1 MRRFLA
7 IRFLQ
12 TLVALLAI
20 TLIVFGLTHLTGSP
34 VDALLPDDA
43 SPEQIETLIRHWGLD
58 RPLGEQYL
66 AFLGNAVQGDF
77 GASLKWRGYSAMEVV
92 LQRLPATLKLG
103 GLSVVLSI
111 VVAIPLG
118 VIAARHRGTL
128 VDKSANIIALLGQS
142 LPQFWLGIMLI
153 WIFAVGLGWLPTSG
167 QGGWRHMILPAI
179 AMASFQIAALTRLT
193 RSAMLDALRSEY
205 IKLARLKGVPE
216 YKIIWKH
223 ALRNAAIAPL
233 TYFGLL
239 AGSLLTGSVVI
250 ESVFSWPGTGLLSI
264 EAIRGRDYPVV
275 QAVVIP
281 LCDRLPPHQLRGGC
295 SLCPDRP
302 THSPRVNAG
311 RGLHRTC
318 AATTGPG

>member
-1 MRRFLA
+1 MRRFLV

-43 SPEQIETLIRHWGLD
+43 SQEQIESLIRHWGLD
-58 RPLGEQYL
+58 RPLHEQYL
-66 AFLGNAVQGDF
+66 AFLGNALQGDL
-77 GASLKWRGYSAMEVV
+77 GVSLKWRGYTAMEVV

-103 GLSVVLSI
+103 GLSVLISI

-118 VIAARHRGTL
+118 VIAARHRGTM
-128 VDKSANIIALLGQS
+128 VDKSANVVALLGQS

-153 WIFAVGLGWLPTSG
+153 WIFAVGLGWFPTSG
-167 QGGWRHMILPAI
+167 QGGLQHMFLPAI

-193 RSAMLDALRSEY
+193 RSAMLDTLRSEY
-205 IKLARLKGVPE
+205 IKLARLKGVSE
-216 YKIIWKH
+216 HKIIWKH
-223 ALRNAAIAPL
+223 ALRNAAIVPL

-239 AGSLLTGSVVI
+239 SGSLLTGSVVI
-250 ESVFSWPGTGLLSI
+250 ESVFAWPGTGLLSI

-275 QAVVIP
+275 QAVVI
-281 LCDRLPPHQLRGGC
+281 LFAVVFLAINYVVDALYALV
-295 SLCPDRP
+295 D
-302 THSPRVNAG
+302 PRIRRA
-311 RGLHRTC
+311 
-318 AATTGPG
+318 

>member
-20 TLIVFGLTHLTGSP
+20 TVIVFGLTHLTGSP

-43 SPEQIETLIRHWGLD
+43 SAEQVETLIRHWGLE
-58 RPLGEQYL
+58 RPLHEQYL

-103 GLSVVLSI
+103 GLSVLLSI

-118 VIAARHRGTL
+118 VIAARYRGTL
-128 VDKSANIIALLGQS
+128 VDKSANVVALLGQS
-142 LPQFWLGIMLI
+142 VPQFWLGIMLI

-167 QGGWRHMILPAI
+167 QGGLAHMILPAI
-179 AMASFQIAALTRLT
+179 AMASFQVAALTRLT

-205 IKLARLKGVPE
+205 IKLARLKGVSE
-216 YKIIWKH
+216 FKIIWKH

-250 ESVFSWPGTGLLSI
+250 EAVFSWPGTGLLSI

-275 QAVVIP
+275 QAVVIVFAVVF
-281 LCDRLPPHQLRGGC
+281 LLINYVVDALYALV
-295 SLCPDRP
+295 D
-302 THSPRVNAG
+302 PRIRHA
-311 RGLHRTC
+311 
-318 AATTGPG
+318 

>member
-12 TLVALLAI
+12 SLVALLAI

-43 SPEQIETLIRHWGLD
+43 SAEQIETLIRHWGLD
-58 RPLGEQYL
+58 RPLHEQYL
-66 AFLGNAVQGDF
+66 SFLGNAVQGDF

-103 GLSVVLSI
+103 GLSVLLSI
-111 VVAIPLG
+111 VIAIPLG
-118 VIAARHRGTL
+118 VIAARYRGTL
-128 VDKSANIIALLGQS
+128 VDKSANVVALLGQS
-142 LPQFWLGIMLI
+142 VPQFWLGIMLI
-153 WIFAVGLGWLPTSG
+153 WIFAVGLGWFPTSG
-167 QGGWRHMILPAI
+167 QGGLPHMILPAI

-205 IKLARLKGVPE
+205 IKLARLKGVSE
-216 YKIIWKH
+216 FKIIWKH

-250 ESVFSWPGTGLLSI
+250 EAVFSWPGTGLLSI

-275 QAVVIP
+275 QAVVIVFAVVF
-281 LCDRLPPHQLRGGC
+281 LLINYVVDALYALI
-295 SLCPDRP
+295 D
-302 THSPRVNAG
+302 PRIRHA
-311 RGLHRTC
+311 
-318 AATTGPG
+318 

>member
-7 IRFLQ
+7 VRFLQ
-12 TLVALLAI
+12 ALVALLAI

-43 SPEQIETLIRHWGLD
+43 SQEQIETLIRHWGLD
-58 RPLGEQYL
+58 RPLHEQYL
-66 AFLGNAVQGDF
+66 AFLGNALQGDF
-77 GASLKWRGYSAMEVV
+77 GASLKWRGYTAMEVV

-103 GLSVVLSI
+103 GLSVLLGI
-111 VVAIPLG
+111 AVAIPLG
-118 VIAARHRGTL
+118 VIAATHRGTM
-128 VDKSANIIALLGQS
+128 VDKSANVVALLGQS

-153 WIFAVGLGWLPTSG
+153 WIFAVGLGWFPTSG
-167 QGGWRHMILPAI
+167 QGGLRHMVLPAV
-179 AMASFQIAALTRLT
+179 AMASFQIAALARLT
-193 RSAMLDALRSEY
+193 RSAMLEALRSEY

-223 ALRNAAIAPL
+223 ALRNAAIVPL

-250 ESVFSWPGTGLLSI
+250 ESVFAWPGTGHLSI

-275 QAVVIP
+275 QAVVI
-281 LCDRLPPHQLRGGC
+281 LFAVVFLLINYVVDALYALV
-295 SLCPDRP
+295 D
-302 THSPRVNAG
+302 PRIRRA
-311 RGLHRTC
+311 
-318 AATTGPG
+318 

>member
-43 SPEQIETLIRHWGLD
+43 SNEQIESLIRHWGLD
-58 RPLGEQYL
+58 RPLHEQYL
-66 AFLGNAVQGDF
+66 AFLGNALQGDL
-77 GASLKWRGYSAMEVV
+77 GVSLKWRGYTAMEVV

-103 GLSVVLSI
+103 GLSVLISI

-118 VIAARHRGTL
+118 VIAAKHRGTM
-128 VDKSANIIALLGQS
+128 VDKSANVVALLGQS

-153 WIFAVGLGWLPTSG
+153 WIFAVGLGWFPTSG
-167 QGGWRHMILPAI
+167 QGGLAHMILPAV

-193 RSAMLDALRSEY
+193 RSAMLDTLRSEY
-205 IKLARLKGVPE
+205 IKLARLKGVSE
-216 YKIIWKH
+216 HKIIWKH
-223 ALRNAAIAPL
+223 ALRNAAIVPL

-239 AGSLLTGSVVI
+239 SGSLLTGSVVI
-250 ESVFSWPGTGLLSI
+250 ESVFAWPGTGLLSI

-275 QAVVIP
+275 QAVVVLFAVVFLLINYVVDA
-281 LCDRLPPHQLRGGC
+281 LYALVD
-295 SLCPDRP
+295 
-302 THSPRVNAG
+302 PRIRRA
-311 RGLHRTC
+311 
-318 AATTGPG
+318 

>member
-12 TLVALLAI
+12 TLVALFAI

-58 RPLGEQYL
+58 RPLHEQYL

-77 GASLKWRGYSAMEVV
+77 GESLKWRGYTAMEVV

-103 GLSVVLSI
+103 GLSVLLSVAI
-111 VVAIPLG
+111 AIPLG
-118 VIAARHRGTL
+118 VIAATRRGTMA
-128 VDKSANIIALLGQS
+128 DKSANVVALLGQS

-153 WIFAVGLGWLPTSG
+153 WIFAVGLGWFPTSG
-167 QGGWRHMILPAI
+167 HGGLPHMILPAV

-205 IKLARLKGVPE
+205 IKLARLKGVSE
-216 YKIIWKH
+216 FRIVWKH

-239 AGSLLTGSVVI
+239 TGSLLTGSVVI
-250 ESVFSWPGTGLLSI
+250 ESVFAWPGTGLLSI

-275 QAVVIP
+275 QAVVIVFAVVF
-281 LCDRLPPHQLRGGC
+281 LLINYVVDALYALV
-295 SLCPDRP
+295 D
-302 THSPRVNAG
+302 PRIRHA
-311 RGLHRTC
+311 
-318 AATTGPG
+318 

>member
-12 TLVALLAI
+12 ALVALLAI

-43 SPEQIETLIRHWGLD
+43 SKEQIESLIRHWGLD
-58 RPLGEQYL
+58 RPLHEQYL
-66 AFLGNAVQGDF
+66 AFLGNALQGDL
-77 GASLKWRGYSAMEVV
+77 GVSLKWRGYTAMEVV

-103 GLSVVLSI
+103 GLSVLLSI

-118 VIAARHRGTL
+118 VVAARHRGTM
-128 VDKSANIIALLGQS
+128 VDKSANVVALLGQS

-153 WIFAVGLGWLPTSG
+153 WIFAVGLGWFPTSG
-167 QGGWRHMILPAI
+167 QGGLRHMILPAI
-179 AMASFQIAALTRLT
+179 AMASFQIAALARLT
-193 RSAMLDALRSEY
+193 RSAMLDSLRSEY
-205 IKLARLKGVPE
+205 VKLARLKGVPE
-216 YKIIWKH
+216 YRIVWKH
-223 ALRNAAIAPL
+223 ALRNAAIVPL

-275 QAVVIP
+275 QAVVI
-281 LCDRLPPHQLRGGC
+281 LFAVVFLLINYVVDALYALV
-295 SLCPDRP
+295 D
-302 THSPRVNAG
+302 PRIRRA
-311 RGLHRTC
+311 
-318 AATTGPG
+318 

>member
-1 MRRFLA
+1 M
-7 IRFLQ
+7 RFLQ
-12 TLVALLAI
+12 ALVALLAI

-43 SPEQIETLIRHWGLD
+43 SQEQIESLIRHWGLD
-58 RPLGEQYL
+58 RPLHEQYL

-77 GASLKWRGYSAMEVV
+77 GASLKWRGYTAMEVV

-103 GLSVVLSI
+103 GLSVLLSV

-118 VIAARHRGTL
+118 VIAATHRGTA
-128 VDKSANIIALLGQS
+128 VDKSANVVALLGQS

-153 WIFAVGLGWLPTSG
+153 WIFAVGLGWFPTSG
-167 QGGWRHMILPAI
+167 QGGFRHMILPAV

-205 IKLARLKGVPE
+205 VKLARLKGVSE
-216 YKIIWKH
+216 FKIVWKH

-239 AGSLLTGSVVI
+239 TGSLLTGSVVI

-275 QAVVIP
+275 QAVVI
-281 LCDRLPPHQLRGGC
+281 LFAVVFLLINYVVDALYALV
-295 SLCPDRP
+295 D
-302 THSPRVNAG
+302 PRIRRA
-311 RGLHRTC
+311 
-318 AATTGPG
+318 

>member
-7 IRFLQ
+7 VRFLQ
-12 TLVALLAI
+12 ALVALLAI

-43 SPEQIETLIRHWGLD
+43 SPQQIETLIRHWGLD
-58 RPLGEQYL
+58 RPLHEQYL
-66 AFLGNAVQGDF
+66 AFLGNAIQGDF
-77 GASLKWRGYSAMEVV
+77 GASLKWRGYTAMEVV

-103 GLSVVLSI
+103 GLSVLLSV

-118 VIAARHRGTL
+118 VIAATHRGTA
-128 VDKSANIIALLGQS
+128 VDKSANVVALLGQS

-153 WIFAVGLGWLPTSG
+153 WIFAVGLGWFPTSG
-167 QGGWRHMILPAI
+167 QGGLQHMILPAV

-205 IKLARLKGVPE
+205 VKLARLKGVSE
-216 YKIIWKH
+216 FSIVWKH

-239 AGSLLTGSVVI
+239 TGSLLTGSVVI

-275 QAVVIP
+275 QAVVI
-281 LCDRLPPHQLRGGC
+281 LFAVVFLLINYVVDALYALV
-295 SLCPDRP
+295 D
-302 THSPRVNAG
+302 PRIRRA
-311 RGLHRTC
+311 
-318 AATTGPG
+318 

>member
-7 IRFLQ
+7 VRFLQ
-12 TLVALLAI
+12 ALVALLAI

-43 SPEQIETLIRHWGLD
+43 SPQQIETLIRHWGLD
-58 RPLGEQYL
+58 RPLHEQYL

-77 GASLKWRGYSAMEVV
+77 GASLKWRGYTAMEVV

-103 GLSVVLSI
+103 GLSVLLSV

-118 VIAARHRGTL
+118 VIAATHRGTA
-128 VDKSANIIALLGQS
+128 VDKSANVVALFGQS

-153 WIFAVGLGWLPTSG
+153 WIFAVGLGWFPTSG
-167 QGGWRHMILPAI
+167 QGGLRHMILPAV

-205 IKLARLKGVPE
+205 VKLARLKGVSE
-216 YKIIWKH
+216 FRIVWKH

-239 AGSLLTGSVVI
+239 TGSLLTGSVVI

-275 QAVVIP
+275 QAVVI
-281 LCDRLPPHQLRGGC
+281 LFAVVFLLINYVVDALYALV
-295 SLCPDRP
+295 D
-302 THSPRVNAG
+302 PRIRRA
-311 RGLHRTC
+311 
-318 AATTGPG
+318 

>member
-43 SPEQIETLIRHWGLD
+43 SPQQIETLIRHWGLD
-58 RPLGEQYL
+58 RPLHEQYL

-77 GASLKWRGYSAMEVV
+77 GASLKWRGYTAMEVV

-103 GLSVVLSI
+103 GLSVLLSV

-118 VIAARHRGTL
+118 VIAATYRGTMA
-128 VDKSANIIALLGQS
+128 DKSANVVALLGQS

-153 WIFAVGLGWLPTSG
+153 WIFAVGLGWFPTSG
-167 QGGWRHMILPAI
+167 KGGLQHMILPAV

-205 IKLARLKGVPE
+205 IKLARLKGVSE
-216 YKIIWKH
+216 FKIVWKH

-239 AGSLLTGSVVI
+239 TGSLLTGSVVI

-275 QAVVIP
+275 QAVVI
-281 LCDRLPPHQLRGGC
+281 LFAVVFLVINYVVDALYALV
-295 SLCPDRP
+295 D
-302 THSPRVNAG
+302 PRIRRA
-311 RGLHRTC
+311 
-318 AATTGPG
+318 

>member
-7 IRFLQ
+7 VRFLQ
-12 TLVALLAI
+12 ALVALFAI

-58 RPLGEQYL
+58 RPLHEQYL
-66 AFLGNAVQGDF
+66 AFLENVVQGDF
-77 GASLKWRGYSAMEVV
+77 GASLKWRGYTAMEVV

-103 GLSVVLSI
+103 GLSVLLS
-111 VVAIPLG
+111 VVIAIPLG
-118 VIAARHRGTL
+118 VIAATHRGT
-128 VDKSANIIALLGQS
+128 VIDKSANVIALLGQS

-153 WIFAVGLGWLPTSG
+153 WIFAVGLGWFPTSG
-167 QGGWRHMILPAI
+167 QGGLPHMILPAI

-216 YKIIWKH
+216 LKIVWKH

-275 QAVVIP
+275 QAVVI
-281 LCDRLPPHQLRGGC
+281 LFAIVFLFINYVVDALYALV
-295 SLCPDRP
+295 D
-302 THSPRVNAG
+302 PRIRHA
-311 RGLHRTC
+311 
-318 AATTGPG
+318 